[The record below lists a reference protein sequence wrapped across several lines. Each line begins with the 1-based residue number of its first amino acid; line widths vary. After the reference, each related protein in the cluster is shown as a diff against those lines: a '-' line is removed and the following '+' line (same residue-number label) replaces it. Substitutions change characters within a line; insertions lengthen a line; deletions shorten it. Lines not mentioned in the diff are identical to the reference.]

1 MLRVEKLRAQASA
14 NLAAERLG
22 QERRSRVELLLRSGL
37 SGQRRRA
44 LEILRQEWARQ
55 PDVELR
61 SLAIRALA
69 LADFSDPGDLPDR
82 GDRATPPVPSELVA
96 SGSGRRALLQGQEQR
111 QVKIES
117 ASGAIEAQCLL
128 PSPVTAL
135 AWNPSGD
142 RLAVGCWDKAT
153 YLWRAGAPAAERH
166 VTTRDSETIRIAWH
180 PEGRFAACLTK
191 GGASLCLWDTDSAD
205 DVVSASLFI
214 PFDSPLEWAPK
225 GNAVVFADSAGT
237 RHQIKVQLPPGF
249 RLFRLAVAEPQREN
263 FCTIDVDAARCR
275 AIAVTDAG
283 ARLWDWQNGVSRIA
297 IPKADNE
304 WLGARFLS
312 GDLQACGW
320 NSGLRS
326 ISIAAQNDPDPSADR
341 QNPHVGCVL
350 MDSPANGGWLGL
362 LEGPRDRFLIVRP
375 GERKPLAVLGQ
386 PSPFWITFNADG
398 TRAATSSYAERD
410 VHLWQ
415 LPEGRLE
422 RTLPVENS
430 AALAL
435 SPDGHALAAV
445 LNRSTTLWDADTG
458 RPLRSLDTPEPP
470 RMAAW
475 SSDGAWIAIQ
485 TRAAAY
491 LFRAADGRLLARLQ
505 DPTPRPGDIHA
516 AIAFSKSS
524 HLLAEQ
530 FDDGSLLLWDLDQI
544 RQGLSGLGM
553 NWD

>member
-1 MLRVEKLRAQASA
+1 M
-14 NLAAERLG
+14 
-22 QERRSRVELLLRSGL
+22 
-37 SGQRRRA
+37 
-44 LEILRQEWARQ
+44 
-55 PDVELR
+55 
-61 SLAIRALA
+61 
-69 LADFSDPGDLPDR
+69 
-82 GDRATPPVPSELVA
+82 
-96 SGSGRRALLQGQEQR
+96 
-111 QVKIES
+111 KIES
-117 ASGAIEAQCLL
+117 AAGTIEAQFPL
-128 PSPVTAL
+128 PSPVTAF
-135 AWNPSGD
+135 AWNPAGD
-142 RLAVGCWDKAT
+142 RLALGCWDKAT
-153 YLWRAGAPAAERH
+153 YLWRAGAHGLERH

-191 GGASLCLWDTDSAD
+191 GGASLCLWDTDCAED
-205 DVVSASLFI
+205 AVSASIFI
-214 PFDSPLEWAPK
+214 PFDSPLDWAHE
-225 GNAVVFADSAGT
+225 GNALVFADSTGA
-237 RHQIKVQLPPGF
+237 RREIKVELPTGF

-263 FCTIDVDAARCR
+263 FCTLDLDAAQGR
-275 AIAVTDAG
+275 AVEVTDAG
-283 ARLWDWQNGVSRIA
+283 ARLWDWRNGLSSIA

-320 NSGLRS
+320 NSGLRAVS
-326 ISIAAQNDPDPSADR
+326 VGVRNDPAPSPDR
-341 QNPHVGCVL
+341 GNPHVGCVL
-350 MDSPANGGWLGL
+350 MDAPANGRWLGL
-362 LEGPRDRFLIVRP
+362 LENPRDRFLIIRP
-375 GERKPLAVLGQ
+375 GERKPTAVLSQ
-386 PSPFWITFNADG
+386 NSPFWITFNFDG
-398 TRAATSSYAERD
+398 SRAATSSYAERD

-435 SPDGHALAAV
+435 SPDGRALVTV
-445 LNRSTTLWDADTG
+445 LNRSTTIWDADAG

-475 SSDGAWIAIQ
+475 SHDGVWIGIQ
-485 TRAAAY
+485 TRAATY

-553 NWD
+553 DWD